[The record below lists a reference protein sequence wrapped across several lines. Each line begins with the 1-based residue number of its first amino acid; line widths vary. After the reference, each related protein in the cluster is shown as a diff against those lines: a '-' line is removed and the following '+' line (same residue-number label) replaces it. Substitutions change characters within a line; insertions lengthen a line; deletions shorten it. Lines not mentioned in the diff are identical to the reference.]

1 MNIKLASQEDL
12 TITTKGGHTV
22 TVPDADGT
30 LALEG
35 GSGQSD
41 RIVSPNGKTWVKAS
55 DSGMATVDND
65 FVVMAVPAG
74 FQFGGTGYA
83 ESGDVR
89 LAGPYSY
96 TSGSSTSYAWIS
108 EDIDPESFDPA
119 SHPGEGEPWHLFL
132 LGDQPSEPTVVACS
146 GGGSVYNIQ
155 AGSWS
160 NKSPVLIRTFSDF
173 NYRGGDVSVSNFSS
187 RVVAVDTDVSLSVI
201 YGEWSVTPS
210 EYNGSP
216 ISIELVNGAWTPM
229 CSGSQIGTSYQDTGQ
244 VVLDWPDGYA
254 AIVMRA
260 TRTESYK
267 LGDQSSKLLAPAS
280 VIGDINS
287 VLDAINGEVI

>member
-1 MNIKLASQEDL
+1 MIKQICKLEAKINKFIDKKEYNYYALAPS
-12 TITTKGGHTV
+12 
-22 TVPDADGT
+22 
-30 LALEG
+30 
-35 GSGQSD
+35 
-41 RIVSPNGKTWVKAS
+41 
-55 DSGMATVDND
+55 
-65 FVVMAVPAG
+65 
-74 FQFGGTGYA
+74 QFGLRNPEDTPFSSMTKAIIIAKAKGSSPYRNTAETNRGTGYA